1 MIKSAILPL
10 ALFLVANSSFAQSKE
25 VPENEANCKNIS
37 GHYERFVLE
46 IADAI
51 QVPVNSIKVIGS
63 TWNRYSSIQCK
74 MMISTPRGNME
85 CASGSIYTSAN
96 GKNLMAAGT
105 GYGNRSCSK
114 IN

>member
-1 MIKSAILPL
+1 MMKSTIFSL
-10 ALFLVANSSFAQSKE
+10 ALFLVANTSFAQPKE

-63 TWNRYSSIQCK
+63 TWNKYTSIQCK
-74 MMISTPRGNME
+74 MLISTPRGNME
-85 CASGSIYTSAN
+85 CSTGRIYTSEN

-105 GYGNRSCSK
+105 GLGNKSCSK